1 MDRDPLSPPADST
14 PSTTGDAVADPA
26 APSWPS
32 ESTSNYSLVPIA
44 QSAPASDGTGA
55 APDRPQQP
63 GQPDPAADPA
73 PPAPA
78 PKRRRPRRP
87 STGDG
92 ARHPAVF
99 VDSSAIV
106 ALVDRDDAA
115 LGAATAAYRDLV
127 AAGYR
132 LFTTNYVV
140 AETFDLLS
148 SGVGPAVARRWLRD
162 SKLAVYH
169 ADQGDER
176 KAWALVARSEG
187 KRGPS
192 LTDAISLVVMG
203 RLEVADAFAVDPNFL
218 AETS

>member
-1 MDRDPLSPPADST
+1 MDPERDHPTDPTPEPPIAAATST
-14 PSTTGDAVADPA
+14 ANGVVDPPTRRRALARRERPVDQHPA
-26 APSWPS
+26 A
-32 ESTSNYSLVPIA
+32 
-44 QSAPASDGTGA
+44 
-55 APDRPQQP
+55 
-63 GQPDPAADPA
+63 
-73 PPAPA
+73 
-78 PKRRRPRRP
+78 
-87 STGDG
+87 
-92 ARHPAVF
+92 F

-106 ALVDRDDAA
+106 ALVDRDDASH
-115 LGAATAAYRDLV
+115 GAATAAYRDLV

-148 SGVGPAVARRWLRD
+148 TGVGPAVARRWLRD